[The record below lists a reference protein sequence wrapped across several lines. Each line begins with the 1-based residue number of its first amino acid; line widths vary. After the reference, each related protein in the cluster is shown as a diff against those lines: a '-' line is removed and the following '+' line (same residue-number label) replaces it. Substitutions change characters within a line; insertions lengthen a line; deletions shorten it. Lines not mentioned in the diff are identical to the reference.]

1 MSKSKL
7 LIWYGSAKHSEPVL
21 ILPIQNL
28 LHVPTAINAG
38 IRNDYAVQ
46 NECYDNV
53 GKILTVS
60 SNWVNL
66 AMLLSFLAALR
77 S

>member
-7 LIWYGSAKHSEPVL
+7 LIWFGSTKHSKPVL
-21 ILPIQNL
+21 ILPILYL

-60 SNWVNL
+60 SN
-66 AMLLSFLAALR
+66 
-77 S
+77 